1 MVDEFPDNE
10 TAIELLMASCHI
22 PGICGV
28 FPKVVKGKSL
38 GASAALA

>member
-1 MVDEFPDNE
+1 VVDEFPDNE

-38 GASAALA
+38 GAAASA